1 MEIKNTTM
9 HYILQFVTTFLM
21 LSLSAGC
28 DLKIPDNP
36 EEEQE
41 QNNPETPD
49 TPETP
54 DVPQPPEGP
63 QEIVTDLTL
72 VTYNVANMGHGG
84 DRLGDI
90 AYFLEQVGADFVG
103 LNEVD
108 SCNNRHKNFQLKDVA
123 EMLGGWGYHFA
134 SAFDFAGGGYGNG
147 ALCNKPLLDAF
158 TLPIPR
164 GSGHE
169 PRSVAVLETDD
180 IVFCSTHL
188 DFGPPGEPS
197 YEQAV
202 YLNQWFGEHYDCYSK
217 PVIIC
222 GDFNTDPG
230 TATIDEMDRCW
241 TRLSAPNLSW
251 PSDNP
256 TMCLDYFF
264 CYKGAAA
271 VDLLDNSLPDGIID
285 YQQTSDHV
293 PVVVKIRVTRKQGNP
308 SGDGQDMAS
317 VGKVALFGPA
327 AGNATLADP
336 VQAAAAVDASGNVI
350 DKVFD
355 VYLGPGGGT
364 LRIKDD
370 NGYFWRL
377 KEDGILEPGDGTS
390 LPAAD
395 AAAQLLRLDFSAGR
409 WESIPIKSVLL
420 QPYKSDAK
428 PIPMVWTGKGVFSG
442 AEWFIPEKGYTRYTY
457 RVVSDRPDIVYAWV
471 RGQGGSVS
479 PVLES
484 GCTGS
489 VIFGADPSL
498 KQYKVMPV
506 VDIYN
511 RTQTLKKDN
520 RDYDAVLIG
529 DSITEVWGGGEA
541 AFFKANNY
549 LNKGISGQTSA
560 TIRNRFK
567 TDVVN
572 VKPYVVHIM
581 CGTNDVAENDG
592 RYVESSEVVS
602 NIAAMAQMARQAGI
616 KVVVGSVFPCNF
628 FSWRGAAWSP
638 GKEGVTIVSHIQEIN
653 SLLKEYCQANEI
665 PFIDYYSIFVN
676 PDDGGF
682 PLAYDRCHP
691 GGEALKIMD
700 ETVKP
705 VIDGLL

>member
-1 MEIKNTTM
+1 M
-9 HYILQFVTTFLM
+9 HYLLQFLTAIM
-21 LSLSAGC
+21 MMALSTGC
-28 DLKIPDNP
+28 KPAVPENP
-36 EEEQE
+36 EENTE
-41 QNNPETPD
+41 QNKPD

-84 DRLGDI
+84 DRLEDI
-90 AYFLEQVGADFVG
+90 ASFISKVGADFAG

-108 SCNNRHKNFQLKDVA
+108 SCNNRHSNYQLRDVA
-123 EMLGGWGYHFA
+123 ERLGGWSYHFA
-134 SAFDFAGGGYGNG
+134 SAFAFAGGGYGNG
-147 ALCNKPLLDAF
+147 ALCKDPLLDAF
-158 TLPIPR
+158 TVPIPR

-180 IVFCSTHL
+180 IVFCATHL

-217 PVIIC
+217 PVILC

-264 CYKGAAA
+264 CYKGAAD
-271 VDLLDNSLPDGIID
+271 VELLDNSLPEGIID
-285 YQQTSDHV
+285 YQQTSDHI

-308 SGDGQDMAS
+308 SGGGQYPAP
-317 VGKVALFGPA
+317 VGAVALFGPA
-327 AGNATLADP
+327 AGNSTSADP
-336 VQAAAAVDASGNVI
+336 IHATAAVDASGNVM
-350 DKVFD
+350 DNVFD
-355 VYLGPGGGT
+355 IYLGPAGGK

-370 NGYFWRL
+370 HGNFWRL
-377 KEDGILEPGDGTS
+377 MEDDSLEPGDCTS

-395 AAAQLLRLDFSAGR
+395 AAALLLRLDFGAGK
-409 WESIPIKSVLL
+409 WECIRIKSVLL

-471 RGQGGSVS
+471 RGKGGALT
-479 PVLES
+479 PVPE
-484 GCTGS
+484 GVNIGS
-489 VIFGADPSL
+489 VIFGAEAGL
-498 KQYKVMPV
+498 MQQKVSAT

-511 RTQTLKKDN
+511 RTQSLKKDKRTYN
-520 RDYDAVLIG
+520 AVLIG
-529 DSITEVWGGGEA
+529 DSITRLWQQNESG
-541 AFFKANNY
+541 FFSNNKY
-549 LNKGISGQTSA
+549 LGKGIDGQTSS
-560 TIRNRFK
+560 TIRNRFNA
-567 TDVVN
+567 DVVD

-592 RYVESSEVVS
+592 RYVESSEVVA
-602 NIAAMAQMARQAGI
+602 NIAAMAQMARQTGI